1 MSSAQATQHKSW
13 QHVLALKVKDLDAAA
28 GRRAEPV
35 AVRGEDESV
44 DDVTRLKGVEVLA
57 IVEVP
62 QHCDAVLST
71 RGGKRAIGRDGDSVD
86 VTLVSEVVRAELAF
100 CELPDLKEFEIS
112 NES

>member
-1 MSSAQATQHKSW
+1 MGRYI
-13 QHVLALKVKDLDAAA
+13 LALEIEDLDAAA
-28 GRRAEPV
+28 GRRTEPV
-35 AVRGEDESV
+35 AVRGEDEGV

-71 RGGKRAIGRDGDSVD
+71 RGSKGAIGGDGNRVD
-86 VTLVSEVVRAELAF
+86 VALVSEVVRAELAF

-112 NES
+112 NESQPYARSK